1 MINLLIRLLS
11 YIVVFL
17 FGFAGGMYALPLLTA
32 PPAPSQLELATH
44 AQRALFSGEFKRDL
58 PGSDALH
65 YGIGQVRL
73 TNTTISFDGELSPGP
88 DYQLYL
94 ADRFVD
100 NEADFLA
107 YKGTFT
113 RVASVKTFDGF
124 LVNVPQGIN
133 IANFNTVVVWCE
145 SFDEFISAAKYQ

>member
-133 IANFNTVVVWCE
+133 IANFNTVIVWCE